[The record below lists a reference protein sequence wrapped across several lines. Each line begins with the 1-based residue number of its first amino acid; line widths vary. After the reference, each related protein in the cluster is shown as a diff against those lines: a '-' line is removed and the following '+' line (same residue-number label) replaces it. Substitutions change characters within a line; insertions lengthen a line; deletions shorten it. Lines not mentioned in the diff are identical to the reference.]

1 MNGIATML
9 AGTVVVLTMTVGG
22 IGKAECISECLGSA
36 GSSMHCTSCDS
47 PKDGEIR

>member
-9 AGTVVVLTMTVGG
+9 AATVVVLTMTVGG
-22 IGKAECISECLGSA
+22 IGKAECISECLGN
-36 GSSMHCTSCDS
+36 GGGMQCTSCDS